1 MKGFSKRVPSSFFC
15 PIPHFIQSNEYVVC
29 SYIPSPSFTLL
40 SSLSRTHTHTQLCIK
55 KEESTARI
63 SLFIATYT
71 LRRRRRR
78 RCCCRRWNVW
88 SVECFHDQWPLC
100 RTCRIKILCCEP
112 VVGQLDEQLDSRG
125 GGFSFIINR
134 LLLPRI
140 AVARMQKCLQLYDR
154 V

>member
-29 SYIPSPSFTLL
+29 SY
-40 SSLSRTHTHTQLCIK
+40 SLSLVHFVVLSLSHTHTHSCVLKKKKAQLGLA
-55 KEESTARI
+55 S
-63 SLFIATYT
+63 SLLLI

-78 RCCCRRWNVW
+78 RCCCRWNVW

-125 GGFSFIINR
+125 GGSFSFIINR

-140 AVARMQKCLQLYDR
+140 AVARM
-154 V
+154 